1 MKKNKFV
8 ISTIILIIGGFIT
21 KFLSMVIK
29 IVMTRLVGTEG
40 IGLYML
46 VNPTFMLFIAI
57 CVLGMP
63 TAISKLVSEDK
74 RNNKKLVSSALI
86 IAIVINILIVVTI
99 LISSK
104 FIAYNLLHEPR
115 TYYSIIAIGLVL
127 PFISISSIL
136 RGYFFGKQKMIPHV
150 VSNITEDITRLIS
163 IILFTPLFL
172 IKGLEYAVS
181 FLILSNII
189 SELTSIVILF
199 FFLPKNFKITKNDIT
214 PNLSNI
220 KDILEISLP
229 TTGSRLIGTIGMFF
243 EPIILTYFLIKNGFS
258 NQYILNEYGIL
269 NGYVMPLILLPS
281 FFTGAISQALLPI
294 VSQGYA
300 NKKYQYIKNK
310 IKQALFFSLLIGI
323 PATIIFVFI
332 PQIPLQIIFNTTQ
345 GIKYIKVLAIVC
357 LLHYIQSPLTAALQA
372 IGKSKQ
378 AMYGTLIGMLL
389 RTIVLII
396 CCNVGLGIWSL
407 VIASSINII
416 YVTIHHIIDVKKN
429 IYQLDNKIKKRSN
442 SKI

>member
-8 ISTIILIIGGFIT
+8 VATLILIIGGFIT
-21 KFLSMVIK
+21 KILSMVIK

-57 CVLGMP
+57 CTLGMP

-74 RNNKKLVSSALI
+74 RNNKKLVFSAVA
-86 IAIVINILIVVTI
+86 IAIIINILIMLTI
-99 LISSK
+99 LISGR
-104 FIAYNLLHEPR
+104 FIADNLLHEPR
-115 TYYSIIAIGLVL
+115 SYYSIIAIGLVL

-172 IKGLEYAVS
+172 MKGLEYAVS

-189 SELTSIVILF
+189 SELTSIIILF
-199 FFLPKNFKITKNDIT
+199 FFLPKNFKLNKNDIT

-229 TTGSRLIGTIGMFF
+229 TTGSRLIGTIGAFF
-243 EPIILTYFLIKNGFS
+243 EPFILTFFLLKTGFT
-258 NQYILNEYGIL
+258 NQYILTEYGVL

-294 VSQGYA
+294 VSQGYS
-300 NKKYQYIKNK
+300 NKKYEYVRNK

-323 PATIIFVFI
+323 PATLIFTFI
-332 PQIPLQIIFNTTQ
+332 PEIPLKLIFNTNE
-345 GIKYIKVLAIVC
+345 GINYIKVLAPIC
-357 LLHYIQSPLTAALQA
+357 LLHYIQAPLTSTLQA
-372 IGKSKQ
+372 IGKSHT
-378 AMYGTLIGMLL
+378 AMFGTLVGMIL
-389 RTIVLII
+389 RTVCLIV
-396 CCNVGLGIWSL
+396 CCNMGLGLCSL
-407 VIASSINII
+407 VIASSVNII
-416 YVTIHHIIDVKKN
+416 YVTIHHIVDVRK
-429 IYQLDNKIKKRSN
+429 YV
-442 SKI
+442 

>member
-8 ISTIILIIGGFIT
+8 VATIILIIGGFIT
-21 KFLSMVIK
+21 KILSMIIK

-57 CVLGMP
+57 CTLGMP
-63 TAISKLVSEDK
+63 TAISKLVSENK
-74 RNNKKLVSSALI
+74 RNNKKLVSSAAL
-86 IAIVINILIVVTI
+86 IAIVINVLIMTTI
-99 LISSK
+99 LISGR
-104 FIAYNLLHEPR
+104 FISNNLLHEPR
-115 TYYSIIAIGLVL
+115 SYYSIIAIGLVL

-136 RGYFFGKQKMIPHV
+136 RGYFFGKQKMLPHV
-150 VSNITEDITRLIS
+150 VSNVTEDITRLIS

-189 SELTSIVILF
+189 SELTSIIVLF
-199 FFLPKNFKITKNDIT
+199 FFLPKSFKLTKKDIT

-229 TTGSRLIGTIGMFF
+229 TTGSRLIGTIGAFF
-243 EPIILTYFLIKNGFS
+243 EPIILTFFLLKTGFTNS
-258 NQYILNEYGIL
+258 YILTEYGIL

-294 VSQGYA
+294 VSQGYSH
-300 NKKYQYIKNK
+300 KKYEYVKNK

-323 PATIIFVFI
+323 PATLIFTII
-332 PQIPLQIIFNTTQ
+332 PEIPLKLLFNTNE
-345 GIKYIKVLAIVC
+345 GINYIKVLAPIC
-357 LLHYIQSPLTAALQA
+357 LLHYIQSPLTSTLQA
-372 IGKSKQ
+372 IGKSHT
-378 AMYGTLIGMLL
+378 AMLGTLVGMIL
-389 RTIVLII
+389 RTVCLII
-396 CCNVGLGIWSL
+396 CCNMGLGLWSL
-407 VIASSINII
+407 VIASSVNII
-416 YVTIHHIIDVKKN
+416 YVTIHHIIEVRK
-429 IYQLDNKIKKRSN
+429 YV
-442 SKI
+442 

>member
-8 ISTIILIIGGFIT
+8 VATLILIIGGFIT
-21 KFLSMVIK
+21 KILSMVIK

-57 CVLGMP
+57 CTLGMP

-74 RNNKKLVSSALI
+74 RNNKKLVFSAVL
-86 IAIVINILIVVTI
+86 IAIIINILIMLTI
-99 LISSK
+99 LISGR
-104 FIAYNLLHEPR
+104 FISNNLLHEPR
-115 TYYSIIAIGLVL
+115 SYYSIIAIGLVL

-172 IKGLEYAVS
+172 MKGLEYAVS

-189 SELTSIVILF
+189 SELTSIIILF
-199 FFLPKNFKITKNDIT
+199 FFLPKNFKLNKNDIT

-229 TTGSRLIGTIGMFF
+229 TTGSRLIGTIGAFF
-243 EPIILTYFLIKNGFS
+243 EPIILTFFLLKTGFT
-258 NQYILNEYGIL
+258 NQYILTEYGVL

-294 VSQGYA
+294 VSQGYS
-300 NKKYQYIKNK
+300 NKKYEYVRNK

-323 PATIIFVFI
+323 PATLIFTFI
-332 PQIPLQIIFNTTQ
+332 PEIPLKLIFNTNE
-345 GIKYIKVLAIVC
+345 GINYIKVLAPIC
-357 LLHYIQSPLTAALQA
+357 LLHYIQAPLTSTLQA
-372 IGKSKQ
+372 IGKSHT
-378 AMYGTLIGMLL
+378 AMFGTLVGMIL
-389 RTIVLII
+389 RTVCLIV
-396 CCNVGLGIWSL
+396 CCNMGLGLCSL
-407 VIASSINII
+407 VIASSVNII
-416 YVTIHHIIDVKKN
+416 YVTIHHIVDVRK
-429 IYQLDNKIKKRSN
+429 YV
-442 SKI
+442 

>member
-8 ISTIILIIGGFIT
+8 VATLILIIGGFIT
-21 KFLSMVIK
+21 KILSMVIK

-57 CVLGMP
+57 CTLGMP

-74 RNNKKLVSSALI
+74 RNNKKLVFSAVA
-86 IAIVINILIVVTI
+86 IAIIINILIMLTI
-99 LISSK
+99 LISGR
-104 FIAYNLLHEPR
+104 FIANNLLHEPR
-115 TYYSIIAIGLVL
+115 SYYSIIAIGLVL

-172 IKGLEYAVS
+172 MKGLEYAVS

-189 SELTSIVILF
+189 SELTSIIILF
-199 FFLPKNFKITKNDIT
+199 FFLPKNFKLNKNDIT

-229 TTGSRLIGTIGMFF
+229 TTGSRLIGTIGAFF
-243 EPIILTYFLIKNGFS
+243 EPIILTFFLLKTGFT
-258 NQYILNEYGIL
+258 NQYILTEYGVL

-294 VSQGYA
+294 VSQGYS
-300 NKKYQYIKNK
+300 NKKYEYVRNK

-323 PATIIFVFI
+323 PATLIFTFI
-332 PQIPLQIIFNTTQ
+332 PEIPLKLIFNTNE
-345 GIKYIKVLAIVC
+345 GINYIKVLAPIC
-357 LLHYIQSPLTAALQA
+357 LLHYIQAPLTSTLQA
-372 IGKSKQ
+372 IGKSHT
-378 AMYGTLIGMLL
+378 AMFGTLVGMIL
-389 RTIVLII
+389 RTVCLIV
-396 CCNVGLGIWSL
+396 CCNMGLGLWSL
-407 VIASSINII
+407 VIASSVNII
-416 YVTIHHIIDVKKN
+416 YVTIHHIVDVRK
-429 IYQLDNKIKKRSN
+429 YV
-442 SKI
+442 

>member
-8 ISTIILIIGGFIT
+8 VATLILIIGGFIT
-21 KFLSMVIK
+21 KILSMVIK

-57 CVLGMP
+57 CTLGMP

-74 RNNKKLVSSALI
+74 RNNKKLVFSAVL
-86 IAIVINILIVVTI
+86 IAIIINILIMETI
-99 LISSK
+99 LISGR
-104 FIAYNLLHEPR
+104 FIANNLLHEPR
-115 TYYSIIAIGLVL
+115 SYYSIIAIGLVL

-172 IKGLEYAVS
+172 MKGLEYAVA

-189 SELTSIVILF
+189 SELTSIIILF
-199 FFLPKNFKITKNDIT
+199 FFLPKNFKLNKNDIT

-229 TTGSRLIGTIGMFF
+229 TTGSRLIGTIGAFF
-243 EPIILTYFLIKNGFS
+243 EPIILTFFLLKTGFT
-258 NQYILNEYGIL
+258 NQYILTEYGVL

-281 FFTGAISQALLPI
+281 FFTGAISQALLPV
-294 VSQGYA
+294 VSQGYS
-300 NKKYQYIKNK
+300 NKKYEYVRNK

-323 PATIIFVFI
+323 PATLIFTFI
-332 PQIPLQIIFNTTQ
+332 PEIPLKLIFNTNE
-345 GIKYIKVLAIVC
+345 GINYIKVLAPIC
-357 LLHYIQSPLTAALQA
+357 LLHYIQAPLTSTLQA
-372 IGKSKQ
+372 IGKSHT
-378 AMYGTLIGMLL
+378 AMFGTLVGMIL
-389 RTIVLII
+389 RTVCLIV
-396 CCNVGLGIWSL
+396 CCNMGLGLWSL
-407 VIASSINII
+407 VIASSVNII
-416 YVTIHHIIDVKKN
+416 YVTIHHIVDV
-429 IYQLDNKIKKRSN
+429 IKYV
-442 SKI
+442 

>member
-8 ISTIILIIGGFIT
+8 VATIILIIGGFIT
-21 KFLSMVIK
+21 KILSMVIK

-57 CVLGMP
+57 CTLGMP

-74 RNNKKLVSSALI
+74 RNNKKLVFSAVA
-86 IAIVINILIVVTI
+86 IAIIINILIMLTI
-99 LISSK
+99 LISDR
-104 FIAYNLLHEPR
+104 FIADNLLHEPR
-115 TYYSIIAIGLVL
+115 SYYSIIAIGLVL

-172 IKGLEYAVS
+172 MKGLEYAVA

-189 SELTSIVILF
+189 SELTSIIILF
-199 FFLPKNFKITKNDIT
+199 FFLPKNFKLNKNDIT

-229 TTGSRLIGTIGMFF
+229 TTGSRLIGTIGAFF
-243 EPIILTYFLIKNGFS
+243 EPIILTFFLLKTGFT
-258 NQYILNEYGIL
+258 NQYILTEYGVL

-294 VSQGYA
+294 VSQGYS
-300 NKKYQYIKNK
+300 NKKYEYVRNK

-323 PATIIFVFI
+323 PATLIFTFI
-332 PQIPLQIIFNTTQ
+332 PEIPLKLIFNTNE
-345 GIKYIKVLAIVC
+345 GINYIKVLAPIC
-357 LLHYIQSPLTAALQA
+357 LLHYIQAPLTSTLQA
-372 IGKSKQ
+372 IGKSHT
-378 AMYGTLIGMLL
+378 AMFGTLVGMIL
-389 RTIVLII
+389 RTVCLIV
-396 CCNVGLGIWSL
+396 CCNMGLGLWSL
-407 VIASSINII
+407 VIASSVNII
-416 YVTIHHIIDVKKN
+416 YVTIHHIVDVRK
-429 IYQLDNKIKKRSN
+429 YV
-442 SKI
+442 

>member
-8 ISTIILIIGGFIT
+8 VATIILIIGGFIT
-21 KFLSMVIK
+21 KILSMVIK

-57 CVLGMP
+57 CTLGMP

-74 RNNKKLVSSALI
+74 RNNKKLVFSAVA
-86 IAIVINILIVVTI
+86 IAIIINILIMLTI
-99 LISSK
+99 LISGR
-104 FIAYNLLHEPR
+104 FIADNLLHEPR
-115 TYYSIIAIGLVL
+115 SYYSIIAIGLVL

-172 IKGLEYAVS
+172 MKGLEYAVA

-189 SELTSIVILF
+189 SELTSIIILF
-199 FFLPKNFKITKNDIT
+199 FFLPKNFKLNKNDIT

-229 TTGSRLIGTIGMFF
+229 TTGSRLIGTIGAFF
-243 EPIILTYFLIKNGFS
+243 EPIILTLFLLKTGFT
-258 NQYILNEYGIL
+258 NQYILTEYGVL

-294 VSQGYA
+294 VSQGYS
-300 NKKYQYIKNK
+300 NKKYEYVRNK

-323 PATIIFVFI
+323 PATLIFTFI
-332 PQIPLQIIFNTTQ
+332 PEIPLKLIFNTNE
-345 GIKYIKVLAIVC
+345 GINYIKVLAPIC
-357 LLHYIQSPLTAALQA
+357 LLHYIQAPLTSTLQA
-372 IGKSKQ
+372 IGKSHT
-378 AMYGTLIGMLL
+378 AMFGTLVGMIL
-389 RTIVLII
+389 RTVCLIV
-396 CCNVGLGIWSL
+396 CCNMGLGLWSL
-407 VIASSINII
+407 VIASSVNII
-416 YVTIHHIIDVKKN
+416 YVTIHHIVDVRK
-429 IYQLDNKIKKRSN
+429 YV
-442 SKI
+442 

>member
-8 ISTIILIIGGFIT
+8 VATIILIIGGFIT
-21 KFLSMVIK
+21 KILSMVIK

-57 CVLGMP
+57 CTLGMP

-74 RNNKKLVSSALI
+74 RNNKKLVFSAVA
-86 IAIVINILIVVTI
+86 IAIIINILIMLTI
-99 LISSK
+99 LISGR
-104 FIAYNLLHEPR
+104 FIADNLLHEPR
-115 TYYSIIAIGLVL
+115 SYYSIIAIGLVL

-172 IKGLEYAVS
+172 MKGLEYAVA

-189 SELTSIVILF
+189 SELTSIIILF
-199 FFLPKNFKITKNDIT
+199 FFLPKNFKLNKNDIT

-229 TTGSRLIGTIGMFF
+229 TTGSRLIGTIGAFF
-243 EPIILTYFLIKNGFS
+243 EPIILTFFLLKTGFT
-258 NQYILNEYGIL
+258 NQYILTEYGVL

-294 VSQGYA
+294 VSQGYS
-300 NKKYQYIKNK
+300 NKKYEYVRNK

-323 PATIIFVFI
+323 PATLIFTFI
-332 PQIPLQIIFNTTQ
+332 PEIPLKLIFNTNE
-345 GIKYIKVLAIVC
+345 GINYIKVLAPIC
-357 LLHYIQSPLTAALQA
+357 LLHYIQAPLTSTLQA
-372 IGKSKQ
+372 IGKSHT
-378 AMYGTLIGMLL
+378 AMLGTLVGMIL
-389 RTIVLII
+389 RTVCLIV
-396 CCNVGLGIWSL
+396 CCNMGLGLCSL
-407 VIASSINII
+407 VIASSVNII
-416 YVTIHHIIDVKKN
+416 YVTIHHIVDVRK
-429 IYQLDNKIKKRSN
+429 YV
-442 SKI
+442 

>member
-8 ISTIILIIGGFIT
+8 VATIILIIGGFIT
-21 KFLSMVIK
+21 KILSMVIK

-57 CVLGMP
+57 CTLGMP

-74 RNNKKLVSSALI
+74 RNNKKLVFSAVL
-86 IAIVINILIVVTI
+86 IAIIINILIMLTI
-99 LISSK
+99 LISGR
-104 FIAYNLLHEPR
+104 FIANNLLHEPR
-115 TYYSIIAIGLVL
+115 SYYSIIAIGLVL

-172 IKGLEYAVS
+172 MKGLEYAVS

-189 SELTSIVILF
+189 SELTSIIILF
-199 FFLPKNFKITKNDIT
+199 FFLPKNFKLNKNDIT

-229 TTGSRLIGTIGMFF
+229 TTGSRLIGTIGAFF
-243 EPIILTYFLIKNGFS
+243 EPIILTFFLLKTGFT
-258 NQYILNEYGIL
+258 NQYILTEYGVL

-294 VSQGYA
+294 VSQGYS
-300 NKKYQYIKNK
+300 NKKYEYVRNK

-323 PATIIFVFI
+323 PATLIFTFI
-332 PQIPLQIIFNTTQ
+332 PEIPLKLIFNTNE
-345 GIKYIKVLAIVC
+345 GINYIKVLAPIC
-357 LLHYIQSPLTAALQA
+357 LLHYIQAPLTSTLQA
-372 IGKSKQ
+372 IGKSHT
-378 AMYGTLIGMLL
+378 AMLGTLVGMIL
-389 RTIVLII
+389 RTVCLIV
-396 CCNVGLGIWSL
+396 CCNMGLGLWSL
-407 VIASSINII
+407 VIASSVNII
-416 YVTIHHIIDVKKN
+416 YVTIHHIVDVRK
-429 IYQLDNKIKKRSN
+429 YV
-442 SKI
+442 

>member
-8 ISTIILIIGGFIT
+8 VATLILIIGGFIT
-21 KFLSMVIK
+21 KILSMVIK

-57 CVLGMP
+57 CTLGMP

-74 RNNKKLVSSALI
+74 RNNKKLVFSAVA
-86 IAIVINILIVVTI
+86 IAIIINILIMLTI
-99 LISSK
+99 LISGR
-104 FIAYNLLHEPR
+104 FIANNLLHEPR
-115 TYYSIIAIGLVL
+115 SYYSIIAIGLVL

-150 VSNITEDITRLIS
+150 ISNITEDITRLIS

-172 IKGLEYAVS
+172 MKGLEYAVS

-189 SELTSIVILF
+189 SELTSIIILF
-199 FFLPKNFKITKNDIT
+199 FFLPKNFKLNKNDIT

-229 TTGSRLIGTIGMFF
+229 TTGSRLIGTIGAFF
-243 EPIILTYFLIKNGFS
+243 EPIILTFFLLKTGFT
-258 NQYILNEYGIL
+258 NQYILTEYGVL

-281 FFTGAISQALLPI
+281 FFTGAISQALLPV
-294 VSQGYA
+294 VSQGYS
-300 NKKYQYIKNK
+300 NKKYKYVRNK

-323 PATIIFVFI
+323 PATLIFTFI
-332 PQIPLQIIFNTTQ
+332 PEIPLKLIFNTNE
-345 GIKYIKVLAIVC
+345 GINYIKVLAPIC
-357 LLHYIQSPLTAALQA
+357 LLHYIQAPLTSTLQA
-372 IGKSKQ
+372 IGKSHT
-378 AMYGTLIGMLL
+378 AMFGTLVGMIL
-389 RTIVLII
+389 RTLCLIV
-396 CCNVGLGIWSL
+396 CCNMGLGLWSL
-407 VIASSINII
+407 VIASSVNII
-416 YVTIHHIIDVKKN
+416 YVTIHHIVDVRK
-429 IYQLDNKIKKRSN
+429 YV
-442 SKI
+442 

>member
-8 ISTIILIIGGFIT
+8 VATIILIIGGFIT
-21 KFLSMVIK
+21 KILSMVIK

-57 CVLGMP
+57 CTLGMP

-74 RNNKKLVSSALI
+74 RNNKKLVFSAVA
-86 IAIVINILIVVTI
+86 IAIIINILIMLTI
-99 LISSK
+99 LISGR
-104 FIAYNLLHEPR
+104 FIADNLLHEPR
-115 TYYSIIAIGLVL
+115 SYYSIIAIGLVL

-172 IKGLEYAVS
+172 MKGLEYAVA

-189 SELTSIVILF
+189 SELTSIIILF
-199 FFLPKNFKITKNDIT
+199 FFLPKNFKLNKNDIT

-229 TTGSRLIGTIGMFF
+229 TTGSRLIGTIGAFF
-243 EPIILTYFLIKNGFS
+243 EPIILTFFLLKTGFT
-258 NQYILNEYGIL
+258 NQYILTEYGVL

-294 VSQGYA
+294 VSQGYS
-300 NKKYQYIKNK
+300 NKKYEYVRNK

-323 PATIIFVFI
+323 PATLIFTFI
-332 PQIPLQIIFNTTQ
+332 PEIPLKLIFNTSE
-345 GIKYIKVLAIVC
+345 GINYIKVLAPIC
-357 LLHYIQSPLTAALQA
+357 LLHYIQAPLTSTLQA
-372 IGKSKQ
+372 IGKSHT
-378 AMYGTLIGMLL
+378 AMFGTLVGMIL
-389 RTIVLII
+389 RTVCLIV
-396 CCNVGLGIWSL
+396 CCNMGLGLCSL
-407 VIASSINII
+407 VIASSVNII
-416 YVTIHHIIDVKKN
+416 YVTIHHIVDVRK
-429 IYQLDNKIKKRSN
+429 YV
-442 SKI
+442 

>member
-8 ISTIILIIGGFIT
+8 VATIILIIGGFIT
-21 KFLSMVIK
+21 KILSMVIK

-57 CVLGMP
+57 CTLGMP

-74 RNNKKLVSSALI
+74 RNNKKLVFSAVA
-86 IAIVINILIVVTI
+86 IAIIINILIMLTI
-99 LISSK
+99 LISGR
-104 FIAYNLLHEPR
+104 FIADNLLHEPR
-115 TYYSIIAIGLVL
+115 SYYSIIAIGLVL

-172 IKGLEYAVS
+172 MKGLEYAVA

-189 SELTSIVILF
+189 SELTSIIILF
-199 FFLPKNFKITKNDIT
+199 FFLPKNFKLNKNDIT

-229 TTGSRLIGTIGMFF
+229 TTGSRLIGTIGAFF
-243 EPIILTYFLIKNGFS
+243 EPIILTFFLLKTGFT
-258 NQYILNEYGIL
+258 NQYILTEYGVL

-294 VSQGYA
+294 VSQGYS
-300 NKKYQYIKNK
+300 NKKYEYVRNK

-323 PATIIFVFI
+323 PATLIFTFI
-332 PQIPLQIIFNTTQ
+332 PEIPLKLIFNTNE
-345 GIKYIKVLAIVC
+345 GINYIKVLAPIC
-357 LLHYIQSPLTAALQA
+357 LLHYIQAPLTSTLQA
-372 IGKSKQ
+372 IGKSHT
-378 AMYGTLIGMLL
+378 AMLGTLVGMIL
-389 RTIVLII
+389 RTVCLIV
-396 CCNVGLGIWSL
+396 CCNMGLGLWSL
-407 VIASSINII
+407 VIASSVNII
-416 YVTIHHIIDVKKN
+416 YVTIHHIVDVRKY
-429 IYQLDNKIKKRSN
+429 I
-442 SKI
+442 